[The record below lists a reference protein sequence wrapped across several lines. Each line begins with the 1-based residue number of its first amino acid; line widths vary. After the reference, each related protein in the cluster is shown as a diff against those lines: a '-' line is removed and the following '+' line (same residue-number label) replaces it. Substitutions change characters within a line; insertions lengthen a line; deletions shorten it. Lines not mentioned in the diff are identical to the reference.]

1 MLPIKWRNFSNKRIK
16 EISDKI
22 FAPTSEFNS
31 CYLIATTTKSEKIRQ
46 KMRVILEQKRDDE
59 MMLKE
64 GKNNYNKSNYSSNLS
79 WARRFTITAHFSVF
93 LLLET
98 YVEVFYAKLIKHTFT
113 FLMTPRT
120 TSNDWINEFTQM
132 NSWDVFSSFGNSD
145 KRQAGKARQGK
156 LLLVLGVC
164 LKLLQWWT
172 RFYAAICKWVAT
184 YSHARLYWI
193 ISL

>member
-1 MLPIKWRNFSNKRIK
+1 
-16 EISDKI
+16 
-22 FAPTSEFNS
+22 
-31 CYLIATTTKSEKIRQ
+31 
-46 KMRVILEQKRDDE
+46 

-113 FLMTPRT
+113 FLMPPRT
-120 TSNDWINEFTQM
+120 TSNDWINEFKQM

-145 KRQAGKARQGK
+145 KRQARQGKARQAPFGPWGLFK
-156 LLLVLGVC
+156 VAAMMDEILRGNLQMGRDLFARKIILNHFAVIYLCRSHVCNRTDGSVSLLWFQRLVNN
-164 LKLLQWWT
+164 
-172 RFYAAICKWVAT
+172 FYSST
-184 YSHARLYWI
+184 PLPLSQ
-193 ISL
+193 